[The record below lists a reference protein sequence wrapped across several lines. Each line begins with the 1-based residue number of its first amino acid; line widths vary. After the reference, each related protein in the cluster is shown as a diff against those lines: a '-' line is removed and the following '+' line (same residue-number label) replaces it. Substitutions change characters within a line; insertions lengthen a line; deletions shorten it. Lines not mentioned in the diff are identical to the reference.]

1 MNKFYII
8 TNSEK
13 DKELAVTEQ
22 IAEYLRKNGC
32 VCHLQ
37 QEQKKAGDSYHYT
50 NPELIRDHASGSKRC
65 GA

>member
-22 IAEYLRKNGC
+22 IAEYLEKNGC

-37 QEQKKAGDSYHYT
+37 QEQKK
-50 NPELIRDHASGSKRC
+50 SG
-65 GA
+65 GILTIIQILN